1 MTPKATGQKEQPVII
16 ILQAQGQC
24 RSFLSMTGFCHIWIP
39 NYGLKNKALSEAL
52 KGEEGNPFI
61 ERATTSDSKDCV
73 EQSISTETS
82 KFGQALYPIH
92 SERSGIVL

>member
-1 MTPKATGQKEQPVII
+1 
-16 ILQAQGQC
+16 
-24 RSFLSMTGFCHIWIP
+24 MTGFCHIWIP
-39 NYGLKNKALSEAL
+39 NYGLKAKALSEAL
-52 KGEEGNPFI
+52 KGEERESLLI

-92 SERSGIVL
+92 SQEIGDSTMSPDPKLGPHQRPVAYFSK